1 MSVQSVLPVQACVP
15 LGQTIKGIAV
25 GMGLDDVAVS
35 RLLEPK
41 ESIKLR
47 LSPQLH
53 DGRVHNITAFLVRHS
68 DILGPAK
75 GGIRMSGL
83 VDEAMIQTLALE
95 MTLKTALIDVPFG
108 GGKSGIRADPVGMH
122 PDDKET
128 IIRSFV
134 NHAIRHIGPEVYVP
148 APDMGTGEREMGYVK
163 DSIAYAG
170 GQATTRGCY
179 VTGKPL
185 ILGGIP
191 GRCEATGYGVVI
203 TLQKLAER
211 RGLDLASAHVVIQGF
226 GNVGSVAARKLADLG
241 ATILAVSDINGAI
254 YKRGGLDI
262 ESLCQHVEATG
273 TIAGFRDA
281 TAISNNNFYNLECD
295 VFIPAA
301 TGGVLNR
308 ENASHIRARIVAEA
322 ANGPT
327 TPGGDA
333 VLKERGIDVIPDIL
347 CNAGGVFVSYLE
359 YTQETQRDQWT
370 LEEVNRRLEHRMADR
385 FDEVWDRAER
395 DGTAPRAAAIKIA
408 LERLMAG
415 MRSRGYLS

>member
-1 MSVQSVLPVQACVP
+1 VQASPTFNQMVYDIAIRM
-15 LGQTIKGIAV
+15 GMDETTIT
-25 GMGLDDVAVS
+25 

-41 ESIKLR
+41 ECIKLR

-53 DGRVHNITAFLVRHS
+53 DGQIHNITAYLVRHS
-68 DILGPAK
+68 DILGPSK

-83 VDEAMIQTLALE
+83 VDEAMIRSLAME

-108 GGKSGIRADPVGMH
+108 GGKSGIRIDPTGLH

-134 NHAIRHIGPEVYVP
+134 NHALRHIGPEIYVP
-148 APDMGTGEREMGYVK
+148 APDMGTGEREMGFIK
-163 DSIAYAG
+163 DSIAYG
-170 GQATTRGCY
+170 GGHATTRGCY

-191 GRCEATGYGVVI
+191 GRRDATGYGVVI

-211 RGLDLASAHVVIQGF
+211 RGLGLAGSRVVVQGF
-226 GNVGSVAARKLADLG
+226 GNVGSVVVQKLAGLG
-241 ATILAVSDINGAI
+241 ATILAIGDENGAI
-254 YKRGGLDI
+254 YKAGGINI
-262 ESLCQHVEATG
+262 EELFQHAGRTG
-273 TIAGFRDA
+273 TIAGFSGA
-281 TAISNNNFYNLECD
+281 TPITNDKLFQLECD
-295 VFIPAA
+295 IFVPAA
-301 TGGVLNR
+301 IGNVIDS
-308 ENASHIRARIVAEA
+308 ERAISMRTRIIAEA

-327 TPGGDA
+327 TPDGDRILA
-333 VLKERGIDVIPDIL
+333 DRGIDVIPDIL

-370 LEEVNRRLEHRMADR
+370 LEDVNHRLERRMTDR
-385 FDEVWDRAER
+385 FDEVWNLAER
-395 DGTAPRAAAIKIA
+395 EGTTPRFAAIRLA
-408 LERLMAG
+408 LNRLITG

>member
-1 MSVQSVLPVQACVP
+1 MVRD
-15 LGQTIKGIAV
+15 IAIQL
-25 GMGLDDVAVS
+25 GLDNTTIT
-35 RLLEPK
+35 RILEPK
-41 ESIKLR
+41 ECIKLR

-53 DGRVHNITAFLVRHS
+53 DGRIHNITAFLVRHS

-83 VDEAMIQTLALE
+83 VDEEMIRTLALE

-108 GGKSGIRADPVGMH
+108 GGKSGICIDPENLH

-134 NHAIRHIGPEVYVP
+134 NHALRHIGPEVYVP
-148 APDMGTGEREMGYVK
+148 APDMGTGEREMGFIK
-163 DSIAYAG
+163 DSIAYG
-170 GQATTRGCY
+170 EGHATTRGCY

-191 GRCEATGYGVVI
+191 GRRDATGYGVVI

-211 RGLDLASAHVVIQGF
+211 RGFDLSGSRVVVQGF
-226 GNVGSVAARKLADLG
+226 GNVGSVVARKLAELG
-241 ATILAVSDINGAI
+241 ATVLAVSDVHGAI
-254 YKRGGLDI
+254 YKSGGLDI
-262 ESLCQHVEATG
+262 ESLGRHVDQTG
-273 TIAGFRDA
+273 TLAGFSDA
-281 TAISNNNFYNLECD
+281 TAIKSDNFYSLECD
-295 VFIPAA
+295 IFVPAA
-301 TGGVLNR
+301 IGGVLDHER
-308 ENASHIRARIVAEA
+308 AARIRASIIAEA

-327 TPGGDA
+327 TSEGDI
-333 VLKERGIDVIPDIL
+333 VLAERGIDVIPDVL

-370 LEEVNRRLEHRMADR
+370 LDDVNKRLERRMSSR
-385 FDEVWDRAER
+385 FDEVWNLAEQ
-395 DGTAPRAAAIKIA
+395 DGTTPRVAAIK
-408 LERLMAG
+408 LSLDRLMAG